1 MRTIAGYILNMIP
14 YIFVAIPVYVI
25 VRFIILHYSKKDFY
39 WRHELTLLIF
49 ILFIVGLTSQTINPK
64 FEFGINGFGIVKSGK
79 YRINLIPFKVLF
91 ETYHEV
97 FVHGNINYFLIN
109 FLGNIVMF
117 IPLGF
122 FVPLLWNISNKKVLF
137 IGFGSSLFIEFCQI
151 FLIRGTDVDDLM
163 LNTLGTLFGICLYK
177 IFTKKF
183 SHFKSKVQKSPLS

>member
-49 ILFIVGLTSQTINPK
+49 ILFIVGLTSQTIIPK

-109 FLGNIVMF
+109 FLGNIVKMCIRDRDNMRTGRRIFHGVIHNINNHLDNQAHIHFCHEHIIGHFYGNLMF
-117 IPLGF
+117 L
-122 FVPLLWNISNKKVLF
+122 
-137 IGFGSSLFIEFCQI
+137 
-151 FLIRGTDVDDLM
+151 
-163 LNTLGTLFGICLYK
+163 
-177 IFTKKF
+177 
-183 SHFKSKVQKSPLS
+183 